1 MVKIKME
8 VYNKWVLIE
17 TIPLTQKT
25 LSDLE
30 KRIPDPLM
38 WRPIF
43 LNKVV
48 KQPKF
53 SVSDWSS
60 RVPTSF
66 IDDIV
71 FCIYD
76 IVGEYLNDKD
86 RLEKLL
92 ENSFEDYSL
101 EDLKEISKERDLLIE
116 RLDSVEE
123 DFGVFEYNKEDLKK
137 LRKKKPKPL
146 YIGST

>member
-8 VYNKWVLIE
+8 VYDKWVLIE

-25 LSDLE
+25 LSDFE

-43 LNKVV
+43 LNKVI
-48 KQPKF
+48 KQPKLN
-53 SVSDWSS
+53 VSEWSS
-60 RVPTSF
+60 KVPTSF

-76 IVGEYLNDKD
+76 IVGRYLSDKD

-92 ENSFEDYSL
+92 ENPFEDYSL
-101 EDLKEISKERDLLIE
+101 EDLKEISKERDLLIK

-137 LRKKKPKPL
+137 LRRKKPKPL
-146 YIGST
+146 YIGSI

>member
-8 VYNKWVLIE
+8 VYDKWVLIE

-25 LSDLE
+25 LSDFE

-38 WRPIF
+38 WRPVL
-43 LNKVV
+43 LNKII

-53 SVSDWSS
+53 NVSDWSS

-66 IDDIV
+66 IDDIM

-76 IVGEYLNDKD
+76 IVGRYLNDKE

-123 DFGVFEYNKEDLKK
+123 DFGVFEYNKEDLKN

-146 YIGST
+146 YIGSI

>member
-8 VYNKWVLIE
+8 VYDKWVLIE

-25 LSDLE
+25 LSDFE

-38 WRPIF
+38 WRPVL

-48 KQPKF
+48 KQPKLN
-53 SVSDWSS
+53 VGDWYSK
-60 RVPTSF
+60 VPTSF
-66 IDDIV
+66 IDDIL

-76 IVGEYLNDKD
+76 IVGRYLNDKD

-146 YIGST
+146 YIG